1 MTVHS
6 MPAVQ
11 PPRFLEEIVFYRIN
25 EFCCN
30 NISVINT
37 AVLSVIVLNS
47 KLLCLNVG
55 ATQMFFW

>member
-11 PPRFLEEIVFYRIN
+11 PPRFLEEIVFYHIN

-47 KLLCLNVG
+47 KLLCLNVR